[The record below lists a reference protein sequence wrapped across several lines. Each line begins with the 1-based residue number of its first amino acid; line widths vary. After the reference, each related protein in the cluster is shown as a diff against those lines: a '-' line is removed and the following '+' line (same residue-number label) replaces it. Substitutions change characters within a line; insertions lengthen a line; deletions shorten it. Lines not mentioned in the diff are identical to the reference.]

1 LKFEIGLGW
10 EALCPFSTFLLR
22 GNLAGYDRPMSR
34 SASASLTLLLL
45 VAASVSCS
53 PEGQRPEVAI
63 EKPRPSIL
71 LVSLDT
77 TRADCVGYETDAV
90 ETPVLDGLA
99 ARGTR
104 FSQAW
109 TTVPMTLPA
118 HTSMLTG
125 LYPSE
130 HGIHENSRFLRDDRT
145 LLAERLRDAGYA
157 TAAFVSGYPLKR
169 RFGLARGFDH
179 YDDEMGEGNSERSAA
194 ATTDRALSYLESN
207 PQAPVFIWVHYFDP
221 HDPYAPPEPFRS
233 QYPSSPYLGEIAYM
247 DRELGRLIEAF
258 EGRSEGAHSRILVV
272 GDHGEGLGDH
282 GEALHGNLL
291 YGSVM
296 RVPLIIVG
304 EGVPIGEV
312 ETAVSTRRVFDTV
325 LGWVGIDSHFDL
337 LAPDQEVVMGEALKP
352 YLQYG
357 WQPQVMAIRGDI
369 KVIQAGETEVY
380 NLRSDPTESD
390 NLSGKVEIDSQ
401 ITHAIENYALI
412 PADDRPPSDSLD
424 EEARR
429 QLAVLGYLGSGS
441 PPPVREDAPI
451 PREMTRLF
459 DDLDRGAR
467 LFGTEDYEA
476 SIRVF
481 ERVLAHDPENLMVT
495 VRLAVAYSL
504 LGDRKRAEKLFARA
518 EKIYPGSIDLQHY
531 LAMHYF
537 RFNRWDLAAPLFEK
551 VLTVMPRKLAA
562 LEALARI
569 REGEGRFEEAAR
581 LVERVIELKASPA
594 AEWIRLGEIEM
605 ALTDTPAAIRAF
617 EEARSLQGAAFDRY
631 LELGVCY
638 LALHDYSAAAEALDL
653 VPQGDPGYSMA
664 LFKRAQVSVLLG
676 EPGWRERVRFA
687 YDRAD
692 PDIRR
697 LIENEPLFQ
706 GMALR

>member
-1 LKFEIGLGW
+1 V
-10 EALCPFSTFLLR
+10 T
-22 GNLAGYDRPMSR
+22 
-34 SASASLTLLLL
+34 
-45 VAASVSCS
+45 
-53 PEGQRPEVAI
+53 
-63 EKPRPSIL
+63 
-71 LVSLDT
+71 LDT
-77 TRADCVGYETDAV
+77 TRADSVGYETDAV
-90 ETPVLDGLA
+90 ETPVLDALA

-104 FSQAW
+104 FAQAW

-125 LYPSE
+125 LYASE
-130 HGIHENSRFLRDDRT
+130 HGIHENSRFLQDDRT
-145 LLAERLRDAGYA
+145 LLAERLRDAGYT

-169 RFGLARGFDH
+169 RFGLARGFDR
-179 YDDEMGEGNSERSAA
+179 YDDDMGEGSSERSAED
-194 ATTDRALSYLESN
+194 TTDRALSHLDSV
-207 PQAPVFIWVHYFDP
+207 PQGPVFIWVHYFDP
-221 HDPYAPPEPFRS
+221 HDPYSPPEPFRS
-233 QYPSSPYLGEIAYM
+233 RYPSSPYLGEIAYM

-258 EGRSEGAHSRILVV
+258 EGRSDGAHSRILVV

-291 YGSVM
+291 YGSVT

-304 EGVPIGEV
+304 EDLPVGVV
-312 ETAVSTRRVFDTV
+312 ETAVSVRRVFDTL
-325 LGWVGIDSHFDL
+325 LGWAGLDTNFDL
-337 LAPDQEVVMGEALKP
+337 LEPDEEIVMGEALKP

-369 KVIQAGETEVY
+369 KVIRAGETEVY
-380 NLRSDPTESD
+380 NLRSDPAESQD
-390 NLSGKVEIDSQ
+390 LSDEVEIDPKIVQ
-401 ITHAIENYALI
+401 AIEDYPLI
-412 PADDRPPSDSLD
+412 PSGDRSPPDSLD
-424 EEARR
+424 AEARR
-429 QLAVLGYLGSGS
+429 QLAVLGYLESGS

-451 PREMTRLF
+451 PRKMTHLF
-459 DDLDRGAR
+459 DDLDKGAR

-481 ERVLAHDPENLMVT
+481 ERVLAQDPENLMVT
-495 VRLAVAYSL
+495 VRVAVAYSL
-504 LGDRKRAEKLFARA
+504 LGDRKRAEQLFARA
-518 EKIYPGSIDLQHY
+518 EKISPGSIDLQHY

-551 VLTVMPRKLAA
+551 ELQVTPRKLPA

-581 LVERVIELKASPA
+581 LMERVVELKDSPA
-594 AEWIRLGEIEM
+594 ADWIRLGEIEM
-605 ALTDTPAAIRAF
+605 ALTDSPAAIRAF
-617 EEARSLQGAAFDRY
+617 EEARRLQGAAFDRN

-638 LALHDYSAAAEALDL
+638 LAIHDFAAAAEALDL
-653 VPQGDPGYSMA
+653 VPPSDPGYGMA

-687 YDRAD
+687 YDRAN
-692 PDIRR
+692 PEIRR

-706 GMALR
+706 GAAAP